1 MCVLEKEGVFAL
13 THIGNHSCTMVA
25 TQPDTEDPVPIEPTV
40 VAEALGEPW
49 SSVRCQQG
57 AKDSPL
63 VPLTPWG
70 TRSEAAA

>member
-1 MCVLEKEGVFAL
+1 
-13 THIGNHSCTMVA
+13 MVA